1 MPMPSGLK
9 AIDLMM
15 NIPDGDPTA
24 WYEFIKPLLLDE
36 ESRKHFKMPAEYMF
50 KDIPEIDDQK
60 DYVGY
65 AIREMDKWGIEQAML
80 GISGPNSTNLEAC
93 RKHPD
98 RFFASY
104 GANPNNGMEEVRK
117 IRKLH
122 KQHGIKAVTGF
133 PSGLCPQVP
142 LNDKKYYPIYAT
154 CVELDIPICLCV
166 GVPGPRI
173 PMEPQKVEHIDEVC
187 WFFPELK
194 LVMRHGG
201 EPWVDLAVKLM
212 LKYPNLYYSTSAFA
226 PKHYP
231 KSIIHYANTRG
242 ADKVMFAGYFPMGL
256 SLERIFT
263 EMQNV
268 PFKDHVWPKFLRENA
283 QRVFKLDE

>member
-1 MPMPSGLK
+1 MPKPRGLK

-15 NIPDGDPTA
+15 NIPDDNPSA
-24 WYEFIKPLLLDE
+24 WYEFMKPLLLDR
-36 ESRKHFKMPAEYMF
+36 ESREVFKMPAQYMF
-50 KDIPEIDDQK
+50 KQIPEIGQQQDHVQ
-60 DYVGY
+60 Y
-65 AIREMDKWGIEQAML
+65 ALEEMDKWGIERAML
-80 GISGPNSTNLEAC
+80 GISGPNSANLEAC
-93 RKHPD
+93 RSHPT

-104 GANPNNGMEEVRK
+104 GANPNNGMEEVRT
-117 IRKLH
+117 IRRLH
-122 KQHGIKAVTGF
+122 RDHGIKAVTGF

-142 LNDKKYYPIYAT
+142 INDKKYYPIYAA
-154 CVELDIPICLCV
+154 CVDLDIPICLTV

-173 PMEPQKVEHIDEVC
+173 PMEPQKVEHLDEVC

-194 LVMRHGG
+194 VVMRHGG

-231 KSIIHYANTRG
+231 KAIIDYANTRG
-242 ADKVMFAGYFPMGL
+242 ADKIMYAGYFPMGL

-263 EMQNV
+263 EMQAV

-283 QRVFKLDE
+283 IRVFQLEP

>member
-1 MPMPSGLK
+1 MPIPSGLK

-15 NIPDGDPTA
+15 NIPDEDTSA

-36 ESRKHFKMPAEYMF
+36 ESRTQFKMPAEYMF
-50 KDIPEIDDQK
+50 KDIPQIADQK

-65 AIREMDKWGIEQAML
+65 AIAEMDKWGIEQAML

-93 RKHPD
+93 RKHPE

-104 GANPNNGMEEVRK
+104 GANPNNGMDEVRK
-117 IRKLH
+117 IRQLH
-122 KQHGIKAVTGF
+122 KEHGIKAVTGF

-154 CVELDIPICLCV
+154 CVDLDIPICLCV

-194 LVMRHGG
+194 FVMRHGG

-212 LKYPNLYYSTSAFA
+212 IKYPNLYYSTSAFA
-226 PKHYP
+226 PKHFP
-231 KSIIHYANTRG
+231 KAIIQYANTRG
-242 ADKVMFAGYFPMGL
+242 ADKIMYAGYFPMGL

-268 PFKDHVWPKFLRENA
+268 SFKDHVWPKFLRENA
-283 QRVFKLDE
+283 QRVFKLDA